1 MMNTVKFALLASFL
15 YLVVAFPIYVTNLD
29 KPSLSLNGELLKSE
43 HLFQFGNKTLHFHAN
58 DEDTL
63 VEMVSMRLDKVYND
77 SKLLNDQHAIQPAR
91 LEMQLNQLKKS
102 IYDIGDF
109 VTMERLSDKQIDK
122 KLMFIGN
129 FVTALEYYAQKRT
142 NFSDKRFLGA
152 ELAFRVID
160 IHSKLHNFY
169 DSQGRP
175 DTTIKDFRKRVFS
188 LYCEL
193 ALIGANYKLLENEIV
208 LSLRQDFKKEV
219 KDTRDMFVDLQP
231 DLAAGTVPG
240 GYCPQAFTA

>member
-1 MMNTVKFALLASFL
+1 MMNTLKFALLAAFL

-58 DEDTL
+58 DETRL
-63 VEMVSMRLDKVYND
+63 VEMVSIRLDKVYND
-77 SKLLNDQHAIQPAR
+77 SKLLNDQHAIEPAK
-91 LEMQLNQLKKS
+91 LEAQLNQLKKS
-102 IYDIGDF
+102 LYDIGDF

-122 KLMFIGN
+122 KLVFIGN

-142 NFSDKRFLGA
+142 NFSDKRFNGA

-169 DSQGRP
+169 DSQGRT
-175 DTTIKDFRKRVFS
+175 DATIKDFRKRVFS
-188 LYCEL
+188 LYCDL
-193 ALIGANYKLLENEIV
+193 ALVEANYKLLEKEMV

-219 KDTRDMFVDLQP
+219 KDTRDMFLDLQP

-240 GYCPQAFTA
+240 GYCPQASTG

>member
-1 MMNTVKFALLASFL
+1 MMNTVKFALLALFL
-15 YLVVAFPIYVTNLD
+15 YLVVASPNYVTKSD
-29 KPSLSLNGELLKSE
+29 KPSLSLNGGLPKSE
-43 HLFQFGNKTLHFHAN
+43 HLFQSGNKTLRFHAIK
-58 DEDTL
+58 EDIL
-63 VEMVSMRLDKVYND
+63 AERVSMRLDQVYND
-77 SKLLNDQHAIQPAR
+77 SKLLNDQHAIEPAR

-109 VTMERLSDKQIDK
+109 VAMENLRDKQIDK
-122 KLMFIGN
+122 KLKFIGN

-142 NFSDKRFLGA
+142 NFSDKRYIGA

-160 IHSKLHNFY
+160 IHSKLHNFF

-193 ALIGANYKLLENEIV
+193 ALVEANYKLSENEIV

-219 KDTRDMFVDLQP
+219 KDTRDMFGELQP
-231 DLAAGTVPG
+231 DLATDIVPG
-240 GYCPQAFTA
+240 GYCPQAFTG